1 MAGPSRFSL
10 SVAGRPDPLPVAEI
24 EGREHISRLFE
35 VRLMITSD
43 DAEIDFASMLDQP
56 ALLTMLGSG
65 EPRHVHGVIH
75 RFQQAESGKQLTVYE
90 AALVPSVFRLSQRRD
105 SRIFQVLTVPEIL
118 EQVLQAAGFA
128 ADAYRFMIYRKH
140 WPKEYSVQYRETD
153 WDYISRLME
162 EEGIFS
168 FFEHTEGADVL
179 VIADAPFAYAPI
191 AAPDTLGYHPSGGV
205 MIHSDHIHR
214 LRYTEE
220 VRSGKV
226 TLRDFNFK
234 TPALSLEVSAEADQH
249 TDREIYDYPG
259 EYDLPKDGAERAKS
273 RLEDLQAYRLY
284 ADGDS
289 NCARLAPGHTF
300 VLSDHPREAFNQAYL
315 VTEVEHRGKE
325 AIGAESAGDDSGGYT
340 NRFRVIPANV
350 PYRPAERTPKPTARG
365 VQTAIVV
372 GPAGEEIYTDE
383 YGRVK
388 VQFHWDRQGKRD
400 EHSSCW
406 IRVSQVWAGQ
416 AYGAVYLPR
425 IGHEV
430 IVDFLEGDPDRP
442 IIVGRVYHG
451 TNVPPYALPGEKT
464 KSTLKSN
471 TSPGG
476 AGSNEFRFED
486 QKGLEEIYLHGQR
499 DWNIHIEHD
508 KDQVIGRNE
517 SLHVGND
524 RMKKVVVNQ
533 SEDVGANK
541 TIRVGSNH
549 TETIG
554 SDESVTVGKDS
565 TRLIGAKLDEQIGS
579 DKTVSVGG
587 NHKESISGNMT
598 LKVAGESIET
608 VGTDRS
614 LEVGGNYSITT
625 KGNMTIAVSGDS
637 EEDVSGEKRITS
649 LQKIVMKTGES
660 VISFKAD
667 GTMTIECKDLSLSAS
682 GDVKI
687 EADGK
692 VSVKAGGPVEV
703 KGADVK
709 IKGGSIDMN

>member
-1 MAGPSRFSL
+1 
-10 SVAGRPDPLPVAEI
+10 V
-24 EGREHISRLFE
+24 
-35 VRLMITSD
+35 
-43 DAEIDFASMLDQP
+43 
-56 ALLTMLGSG
+56 
-65 EPRHVHGVIH
+65 
-75 RFQQAESGKQLTVYE
+75 
-90 AALVPSVFRLSQRRD
+90 
-105 SRIFQVLTVPEIL
+105 
-118 EQVLQAAGFA
+118 
-128 ADAYRFMIYRKH
+128 
-140 WPKEYSVQYRETD
+140 
-153 WDYISRLME
+153 
-162 EEGIFS
+162 
-168 FFEHTEGADVL
+168 
-179 VIADAPFAYAPI
+179 
-191 AAPDTLGYHPSGGV
+191 
-205 MIHSDHIHR
+205 
-214 LRYTEE
+214 
-220 VRSGKV
+220 
-226 TLRDFNFK
+226 
-234 TPALSLEVSAEADQH
+234 
-249 TDREIYDYPG
+249 
-259 EYDLPKDGAERAKS
+259 GAE
-273 RLEDLQAYRLY
+273 
-284 ADGDS
+284 
-289 NCARLAPGHTF
+289 
-300 VLSDHPREAFNQAYL
+300 V
-315 VTEVEHRGKE
+315 
-325 AIGAESAGDDSGGYT
+325 AGDDSGGYT

-350 PYRPAERTPKPTARG
+350 PYRPAERTAKPTARG

-388 VQFHWDRQGKRD
+388 VQFHWDRQGRRD

-476 AGSNEFRFED
+476 AGSNELRFED
-486 QKGLEEIYLHGQR
+486 QKGTEEIYLHGQR

-533 SEDVGANK
+533 SENVGANK
-541 TIRVGSNH
+541 TIRVGGNH
-549 TETIG
+549 TEAIDG
-554 SDESVTVGKDS
+554 DESVTVGKDS
-565 TRLIGAKLDEQIGS
+565 TRLIGAKLDEQIGG

-587 NHKESISGNMT
+587 NHKESISGDMT
-598 LKVAGESIET
+598 LAVARESIEKI
-608 VGTDRS
+608 GTDRS

-660 VISFKAD
+660 VVSFKAD
-667 GTMTIECKDLSLSAS
+667 GTMTIECKDLSLTAS